1 MMHSTEYFYSLSEE
15 NEGQHS
21 CHFTITAKAKC
32 HVQKAVTDVRKNI
45 KDGGYGVSI
54 MAFRLN
60 CFMLA
65 RTEISNSTGKHLLF
79 QVFFCYPW

>member
-1 MMHSTEYFYSLSEE
+1 MMHSKEYFYSSSVE
-15 NEGQHS
+15 NEGEKS
-21 CHFTITAKAKC
+21 CHLAITVKIKC
-32 HVQKAVTDVRKNI
+32 QVQKAITDARRNI